1 PRRGPRLAAGSLD
14 CHRRRGRLHARRAWH
29 CRKPSRCPRRV
40 VAPAERSCPPRGD
53 GGGVGHRDLGG
64 RAGRGARRDEGS
76 GVDRHRRG
84 RRNADRV
91 LRQPAHV
98 AVGARALP
106 CVPGP
111 RCPEAVWDQSSPGS
125 ARGLRRGRGRPAR
138 RPLRESPRSAPP
150 RRLTP
155 VLTAELVTV
164 SADPAGMGADA
175 ALAVGRLL
183 EREGCPVRARRVVP
197 DEEEAVE
204 RALREAAAAGGFVV
218 AVGEADGAG
227 TLRQALAR
235 CLESRLVLSSRALDA
250 LTSAYAA
257 RGQALPGRAEQMAL
271 VPQGAAVVTL
281 AEPAE
286 PGLPAGMGTAA
297 SLLAPAAPP
306 GAVALARAHVL
317 LRLEGAG
324 AGPVVLVRTLRLVGP
339 DVATAEA
346 QLQAALRGADGVSGH
361 VIEGGEESRARL
373 RLRADSRAGA
383 EAAFGALEPALREA
397 FGAAWYGVDDETLEV
412 TVGRLLRARHLTV
425 ALAESCTGGLVGHR
439 LTQVAGSSAYFERG
453 FVVYSNEAKQALLG
467 VPEAVLRQHG
477 AVSAA
482 CAESMAQGARERAG
496 TDVGVS
502 VTGIAGPEGGTPT
515 KPVGTVFIGLADPQ
529 GVVVERHRFDRDREG
544 NKALS
549 AVHAL
554 DLLRRRCLGVI

>member
-1 PRRGPRLAAGSLD
+1 
-14 CHRRRGRLHARRAWH
+14 
-29 CRKPSRCPRRV
+29 
-40 VAPAERSCPPRGD
+40 
-53 GGGVGHRDLGG
+53 
-64 RAGRGARRDEGS
+64 
-76 GVDRHRRG
+76 
-84 RRNADRV
+84 
-91 LRQPAHV
+91 
-98 AVGARALP
+98 
-106 CVPGP
+106 
-111 RCPEAVWDQSSPGS
+111 
-125 ARGLRRGRGRPAR
+125 
-138 RPLRESPRSAPP
+138 
-150 RRLTP
+150 

-235 CLESRLVLSSRALDA
+235 CLGSRLVLSRRALDA

-271 VPQGAAVVTL
+271 VPQGATVVTVT
-281 AEPAE
+281 EPGE
-286 PGLPAGMGTAA
+286 PGLLAEMGSAA
-297 SLLAPAAPP
+297 ILVVPGAPAV
-306 GAVALARAHVL
+306 AVALARAHL
-317 LRLEGAG
+317 LSRLERPG
-324 AGPVVLVRTLRLVGP
+324 AGPVVVVRTLRLIGP

-346 QLQAALRGADGVSGH
+346 QLQATLRGADGVSGH
-361 VIEGGEESRARL
+361 VIDVGEECWARI
-373 RLRADSRAGA
+373 RVRADSRASG
-383 EAAFGALEPALREA
+383 EAAFGALEPALRDT
-397 FGAAWYGVDDETLEV
+397 FGPAWYGVDDETLEV
-412 TVGRLLRARHLTV
+412 VVGRLLRARQRTV

-439 LTQVAGSSAYFERG
+439 LTQVSGSSAYFERG

-482 CAESMAQGARERAG
+482 CAEAMARGARERAS
-496 TDVGVS
+496 TDLGVS
-502 VTGIAGPEGGTPT
+502 VTGIAGPDGGTPT
-515 KPVGTVFIGLADPQ
+515 KPVGTVFIGLADRQ
-529 GVVVERHRFDRDREG
+529 GAVVERHRFDRDREG

-554 DLLRRRCLGVI
+554 DLLRRRCLEAG

>member
-1 PRRGPRLAAGSLD
+1 
-14 CHRRRGRLHARRAWH
+14 
-29 CRKPSRCPRRV
+29 
-40 VAPAERSCPPRGD
+40 
-53 GGGVGHRDLGG
+53 
-64 RAGRGARRDEGS
+64 
-76 GVDRHRRG
+76 
-84 RRNADRV
+84 
-91 LRQPAHV
+91 
-98 AVGARALP
+98 
-106 CVPGP
+106 
-111 RCPEAVWDQSSPGS
+111 
-125 ARGLRRGRGRPAR
+125 
-138 RPLRESPRSAPP
+138 
-150 RRLTP
+150 

-235 CLESRLVLSSRALDA
+235 CLGSRLVLSRRALDA

-271 VPQGAAVVTL
+271 VPQGATVVTVT
-281 AEPAE
+281 EPGE
-286 PGLPAGMGTAA
+286 PGLLAEMGSAA
-297 SLLAPAAPP
+297 ILVVPGAPAV
-306 GAVALARAHVL
+306 AVALARAHL
-317 LRLEGAG
+317 LSRLERAG
-324 AGPVVLVRTLRLVGP
+324 AGSVVVRTLRLVGP

-346 QLQAALRGADGVSGH
+346 QLQATLRGADGVSGH
-361 VIEGGEESRARL
+361 VIDVGEECWARI
-373 RLRADSRAGA
+373 RVRADSRASG
-383 EAAFGALEPALREA
+383 EAAFGALEPALRDT
-397 FGAAWYGVDDETLEV
+397 FGPAWYGVDDETLEV
-412 TVGRLLRARHLTV
+412 VVGRLLRARQRTV

-439 LTQVAGSSAYFERG
+439 LTQVSGSSAYFERG

-482 CAESMAQGARERAG
+482 CAEAMARGARERAS
-496 TDVGVS
+496 TDLGVS
-502 VTGIAGPEGGTPT
+502 VTGIAGPDGGTPT
-515 KPVGTVFIGLADPQ
+515 KPVGTVFIGLADRQ
-529 GVVVERHRFDRDREG
+529 GAVVERHRFDRDREG

-554 DLLRRRCLGVI
+554 DLLRRRCLEAG